1 MRTASFL
8 ALALVLALVLDSR
21 DATAQPPKAPVFKPT
36 EIYDKLRTTIDE
48 GKFDVT
54 GIYLDEFLKSNPPD
68 ADLLEIERKYGTT
81 TFQALRT
88 IPKYSDD
95 PATEKKIRANI
106 EELNKRAQAAAG
118 KLLYTKERVN
128 KYIANLGKTPEEKE
142 FAQLELK
149 RTGDYAIPYLIEAI
163 RTNPDPD
170 LYSGIIETIPVLEA
184 PTMAGW
190 VAALDGLP
198 ADRQYGIL
206 SAMAKR
212 RDALNLLQNAQT
224 DFTPNLW
231 RILSG
236 PRSASPTL
244 YDLAEQLVNKVV
256 PGAKADTKRPEAEL
270 TALARKFYDRKAR
283 FLGVRNNSDGSS
295 PRVPVWVTVDRGGL
309 ISITRLDVPVSQAE
323 EYYGLRYARWV
334 LDTKPD
340 YEPAQALI
348 LALASERA
356 VERARGGNLAVTEPT
371 AYKLLADAPS
381 SLLTELL
388 TRGLNEKRT
397 ALVLATVQ
405 ALGDRADREAAT
417 PPAGTAG
424 KPSLLVRALSYPD
437 HAVQFAA
444 ATALLRSP
452 VPVPAS
458 AKPAIVEALRRAAA
472 TDSGKVGSA
481 KGTVLLADPSKF
493 RGDANASILYGMGY
507 DVEQFTSGRDLLR
520 RVARASDFDLIF
532 IDRHTP
538 NPELIDLISQLTSD
552 TRTAARPVFV
562 IASSDK
568 PKAPTFDQLLV
579 RTGAIIAATGNATI
593 SLPPAYIPDPQHSPD
608 EQNRRLQEVQRA
620 REQVVY
626 RAAAER
632 AQRLHRIVDTLSLTL
647 NENQKLLL
655 DLRIQL
661 MTYSILA
668 AEIPVWAGAIPEIT
682 VAASQIAAAE
692 IARLQKQIALQPA
705 SAAYGTAVASS
716 DLMKLLERFE
726 PDVAKNKASQDRY
739 DFIRSHVDPEELGIT
754 IETFRDQAAEARLT
768 RMFKSYPEVKIIPE
782 PYSKLGLESEFKTL
796 YADPMMIPRDPAV
809 KKADAR
815 TAIEF
820 IRLMAIG
827 DLPGYELKTTEGE
840 LRDAVVLN
848 PDPDIASTAIDA
860 LERFKSAAAQQA
872 ILQLATKKIG
882 APPVSL
888 RRKAADAVI
897 RHIRAN
903 GKAVTP
909 ELVNEV
915 VEQSTPEATPD
926 AELRAKFLT
935 LKGMLAFKAGDF
947 TSQLKGYSPPIV
959 PPEPKKE
966 AEKKEPEQKEPE
978 KKEPEQKDPPPP
990 E

>member
-21 DATAQPPKAPVFKPT
+21 DAPAQPPKAPVFKPT
-36 EIYDKLRTTIDE
+36 EIYDRLRTTIDE
-48 GKFDVT
+48 GKFDVA

-68 ADLLEIERKYGTT
+68 ADFLEIERRYGTT

-149 RTGDYAIPYLIEAI
+149 RTGDYAIPFLIETI

-170 LYSGIIETIPVLEA
+170 LYVGIIETIPVLEA

-198 ADRQYGIL
+198 ADRQYGVL
-206 SAMAKR
+206 SEMAKR
-212 RDALNLLQNAQT
+212 RDVLNLLQNAQT

-244 YDLAEQLVNKVV
+244 YDLAEQLINKVV

-283 FLGVRNNSDGSS
+283 FQGVRNNSDSSS

-334 LDTKPD
+334 LDAKPD

-356 VERARGGNLAVTEPT
+356 VERARGGNLAVAEPA

-381 SLLTELL
+381 PLLTELL
-388 TRGLNEKRT
+388 ARGLTEKRT

-417 PPAGTAG
+417 PPAGAG
-424 KPSLLVRALSYPD
+424 NKPSLLVRALGYPD

-452 VPVPAS
+452 VPVPAG
-458 AKPAIVEALRRAAA
+458 AKPAVVEALRRAAA
-472 TDSGKVGSA
+472 LDPGKAGDA
-481 KGTVLLADPSKF
+481 KGTVLLADPNKF
-493 RGDANASILYGMGY
+493 RADASAGAPARLGF
-507 DVEQFTSGRDLLR
+507 DVEQLTNGRDLLR
-520 RVARASDFDLIF
+520 RVARGSDFDLIF
-532 IDRHTP
+532 IDHHTP
-538 NPELIDLISQLTSD
+538 NPELIDLVSQLASD

-568 PKAPTFDQLLV
+568 PKTPTFDQLLL
-579 RTGAIIAATGNATI
+579 RTSALVAATEGAAV
-593 SLPPAYIPDPQHSPD
+593 SMPPPFVPDPQDSQIKQD
-608 EQNRRLQEVQRA
+608 KKREDTEKARA
-620 REQVVY
+620 QVVY
-626 RAAAER
+626 NVVAARSAR
-632 AQRLHRIVDTLSLTL
+632 VHRIVDALPLTVD
-647 NENQKLLL
+647 ENQKLVL

-661 MTYSILA
+661 ITHSILA
-668 AEIPVWAGAIPEIT
+668 TEVPLWAGARPDT
-682 VAASQIAAAE
+682 VAEFASVTTAE
-692 IARLQKQIALQPA
+692 IARLRKQLSLQPA
-705 SAAYGTAVASS
+705 SAPYGTGAATRE
-716 DLMKLLERFE
+716 LIKLIERFE
-726 PDVAKNKASQDRY
+726 PDVAKTKTSQDRY
-739 DFIRSHVDPEELGIT
+739 DSIRASVAPEDLGVAV
-754 IETFRDQAAEARLT
+754 ETFRDAAAETRLARTL
-768 RMFKSYPEVKIIPE
+768 KNYPEVKIVPE
-782 PYSKLGLESEFKTL
+782 LYSKLGLESEFKTL
-796 YADPMMIPRDPAV
+796 FADPMMVPRDAAA

-872 ILQLATKKIG
+872 LLQLATKKIG
-882 APPVSL
+882 ATPVSL
-888 RRKAADAVI
+888 RRKAADAVV

-909 ELVNEV
+909 ELVSEV

-935 LKGMLAFKAGDF
+935 LKGMLAFKADDF
-947 TSQLKGYSPPIV
+947 TSQLKGYNPPIV
-959 PPEPKKE
+959 LPEPKKE
-966 AEKKEPEQKEPE
+966 AEKKEPE